1 MDIIKEKKTKPP
13 PSRAEEKEG
22 IIMAFFDEFSQKAR
36 VLASA
41 ATEKAKEA
49 ADSAKI
55 SAAILS
61 EQRELDRNYRA
72 IGEWFVSEFEGE
84 VPDAVADL
92 VTAVNNSRQRIAQ
105 LQESRQRTEG
115 GRECPLCGAVSSGKF
130 CPQCGAPMGE

>member
-1 MDIIKEKKTKPP
+1 
-13 PSRAEEKEG
+13 
-22 IIMAFFDEFSQKAR
+22 MAFFDEFSQKAK
-36 VLASA
+36 VLANA

-55 SAAILS
+55 TAAILS

-92 VTAVNNSRQRIAQ
+92 VTAVNNSRQHIAQ
-105 LQESRQRTEG
+105 LQESRQRSG
-115 GRECPLCGAVSSGKF
+115 GSGRACPLCGEVSGGKF
-130 CPQCGAPMGE
+130 CPNCGAPMGD